1 MTAMTGVFA
10 NLGAAAAAWLLTY
23 WLHSTLLLGCAWALH
38 RWVLQREAWREV
50 IWKAALVG
58 GLVTATVSVAGF
70 RPWGLE
76 LSVPWPGAAVSSA
89 SAPAQVLRDDVGQA
103 TDRSSA
109 EELTGSSTALA
120 GSLGEG
126 IAGAVSEE
134 VTHQAAMPQ
143 DASERAS
150 GVGTLSSDGESEGA
164 ALQSDDAKLGSALTG
179 ALRANVSTVVLA
191 AWASI
196 TLILLGAL
204 VRRHVRLHRILS
216 DRRTVSDGPLPAM
229 LAGLRRSTGVWQ
241 PVRLSA
247 TGSVATPL
255 ALGRSEICVPECFL
269 DRLGEEEQMAALA
282 HELGHLARRDPTW
295 HLATQTIEAAFF
307 FQPLNRVARLKLRES
322 AEYLADEW
330 AVRQTGSRLVL
341 ARCLAQVADW
351 VSSVEAPE
359 LAGTIAM
366 AEGGSPLLAR
376 VRRLL
381 EREAEAP
388 TAPAASKVAAV
399 TLIALTAGFAPAVS
413 STVSS
418 IVPSSDEK
426 TLEREAVDNESAP
439 AEMIVQTVEVT
450 RVAANGALVDRMRAA
465 DQMAASAGARAY
477 WVAYAMEGGANVSD
491 QIAMDTSPLGNWPE
505 RSAAIEGLL
514 RVTDDVGPAGSGDVI
529 VLAQQAPQSP
539 RPRIVRL
546 SMRSPGLGI
555 DLQGRPV
562 YWLGRVSAEESLAW
576 AQSVFQSAGQDAQL
590 REGAL
595 ELVGHH
601 PLPQARALLMNV
613 ATEDENPEVRV
624 EAVEELANHP
634 VEQAVDLLADLAASD
649 RDPNVRQE
657 ATETLGEMA
666 SVLAGEALQSLISN
680 AGDIEIRR
688 EALEALTDQAA
699 VQQSDTIL
707 AAVLLEMALNDPDP
721 DLRLEAVEGM
731 EELFPEV
738 AVPLLR
744 RVLAQSNDRQVRLE
758 VVETLGDIGTV
769 AALSALD
776 ELLEE
781 PDTEVALQVVEAI
794 SEMPP
799 EFSEPRLA
807 RIVRTHPSVEVR
819 YEALEYLGEGGGEL
833 AGEVLI
839 EIALAG
845 GSTELSTEAV
855 DRIEELAAEQ
865 AVAALQRVVLES
877 QNIEVR
883 VEATESLGSV
893 GGNAAVQA
901 LDRIVREVEVESIVI
916 AAVESLGEIE
926 TNAARTILSR
936 LATQHPSPRVRR
948 EARSALGGG

>member
-10 NLGAAAAAWLLTY
+10 NLGPAAAAWLLTY
-23 WLHSTLLLGCAWALH
+23 WLHSTMLLGCAWALH

-58 GLVTATVSVAGF
+58 GLVTATVSSAGF

-76 LSVPWPGAAVSSA
+76 LSVPWPGAAVSTPTRSSEVSRDGVSQA
-89 SAPAQVLRDDVGQA
+89 MNDDV
-103 TDRSSA
+103 SA
-109 EELTGSSTALA
+109 KDLTGSSAALA
-120 GSLGEG
+120 GSSGEV
-126 IAGAVSEE
+126 ISESISE
-134 VTHQAAMPQ
+134 MAQANASDHATGVTPPARGL
-143 DASERAS
+143 D
-150 GVGTLSSDGESEGA
+150 SDGV
-164 ALQSDDAKLGSALTG
+164 ALQSGETKLGSAFV
-179 ALRANVSTVVLA
+179 AAVRANASTMIFA

-196 TLILLGAL
+196 TLLLLGGL
-204 VRRHVRLHRILS
+204 LRRHVRLHRILS
-216 DRRTVSDGPLPAM
+216 DRRTVSEGPLPAM

-307 FQPLNRVARLKLRES
+307 FQPLNRVARIKLRES

-351 VSSVEAPE
+351 VASVEAPE

-381 EREAEAP
+381 EREAETP
-388 TAPAASKVAAV
+388 TAPAVSKVVAV

-413 STVSS
+413 STVSN
-418 IVPSSDEK
+418 IVPSGAEESFAHKPDFDE
-426 TLEREAVDNESAP
+426 TVP
-439 AEMIVQTVEVT
+439 AEMIVQTVEVS
-450 RVAANGALVDRMRAA
+450 RVAATGALVERMRAA
-465 DQMAASAGARAY
+465 DQMAASAGVRAY
-477 WVAYAMEGGANVSD
+477 WVAYVMEGGANASGR
-491 QIAMDTSPLGNWPE
+491 IAMDTSPFGNWPE

-514 RVTDDVGPAGSGDVI
+514 RVTDDVGPSGSGDVV
-529 VLAQQAPQSP
+529 VLAQEAPQSP

-576 AQSVFQSAGQDAQL
+576 AQSVFQNAGQDAQL

-613 ATEDENPEVRV
+613 ATENDNPEVRV

-634 VEQAVDLLADLAASD
+634 VDQAVDLLADLAATD

-666 SVLAGEALQSLISN
+666 SARAGEALRSLISN

-688 EALEALTDQAA
+688 EALEALTDQA
-699 VQQSDTIL
+699 VMQQSDTIL

-744 RVLAQSNDRQVRLE
+744 QVIARSTDRAVRLE
-758 VVETLGDIGTV
+758 VVQTLGEIGTL

-776 ELLEE
+776 ELLDET
-781 PDTEVALQVVEAI
+781 DTEVALEVVDAI

-807 RIVRTHPSVEVR
+807 RIVRTHPNVEVR

-839 EIALAG
+839 ELALSG
-845 GSTELSTEAV
+845 GNTELSTEAV
-855 DRIEELAAEQ
+855 DRMEELGAER
-865 AVAALQRVVLES
+865 AVAALQRVILES

-901 LDRIVREVEVESIVI
+901 LDRIVREVDVESIVI
-916 AAVESLGEIE
+916 AAVESLGDIE

-936 LATQHPSPRVRR
+936 LATQHASPRVRR